1 MMIFVL
7 GVDGYIAN
15 ALTQRLLA
23 EGYDVIGFDNFWRRK
38 WIDEDM
44 KSISAFPIA
53 DMEDKEQNFKKIGSF
68 HFEELD
74 IVHQDTLFDQFVKDY
89 KPEAIYN
96 LAHNPSAPFSMKNKQ
111 NAQKVLINNIV
122 GTNNVIW
129 SIKKHVPDCHYIT
142 IGTVGEYDHYSNI
155 DIEEGFFSFVHKG
168 RQSNRMMFPRRP
180 GSIYHVSKTGATYL
194 IDYLTRAWQL
204 RCTDVMQGVVFGSY
218 TDEIDRTKIYSRLD
232 FDEAGGTV
240 INRFIVQ
247 AILGMPLTIYG
258 NGEHKRSFL
267 SLNDSIQALMI
278 ALKNPPEKGV
288 VQTWNQL
295 SEWHSMNDIAQMVID
310 EGRENGLNELGLE
323 ITAQWIDTPR
333 VEFTGDHYY
342 NFVTE
347 NLTNKGYVP
356 TRTIKEEIG
365 YTIKKLFI
373 YKNHLDKYRN
383 VVIPRIIF
391 KDTM

>member
-1 MMIFVL
+1 
-7 GVDGYIAN
+7 
-15 ALTQRLLA
+15 
-23 EGYDVIGFDNFWRRK
+23 
-38 WIDEDM
+38 
-44 KSISAFPIA
+44 
-53 DMEDKEQNFKKIGSF
+53 
-68 HFEELD
+68 
-74 IVHQDTLFDQFVKDY
+74 
-89 KPEAIYN
+89 
-96 LAHNPSAPFSMKNKQ
+96 
-111 NAQKVLINNIV
+111 
-122 GTNNVIW
+122 
-129 SIKKHVPDCHYIT
+129 
-142 IGTVGEYDHYSNI
+142 
-155 DIEEGFFSFVHKG
+155 
-168 RQSNRMMFPRRP
+168 
-180 GSIYHVSKTGATYL
+180 
-194 IDYLTRAWQL
+194 
-204 RCTDVMQGVVFGSY
+204 
-218 TDEIDRTKIYSRLD
+218 
-232 FDEAGGTV
+232 
-240 INRFIVQ
+240 
-247 AILGMPLTIYG
+247 
-258 NGEHKRSFL
+258 
-267 SLNDSIQALMI
+267 MI